1 MGAGHDHNFLNLCHI
16 CSIENVVNRDRRSDQ
31 EQSEE
36 RNHRRDRKSRDDSGD
51 RDHSRER
58 YKRSHD
64 RDRNHG
70 RERHP
75 SYDPDYDRKKKQE
88 DSSDRIL
95 KDLRLKAEE
104 QLQKSRDSDRFR
116 EAKVKDSES
125 RDSKKPDSNH
135 LSPQD
140 LNIDPISPR
149 EIAGIPV
156 TLPWKHMTKAERRRL
171 MIAREKVIAEAE
183 K

>member
-1 MGAGHDHNFLNLCHI
+1 MFT
-16 CSIENVVNRDRRSDQ
+16 NVYRDRRFERD
-31 EQSEE
+31 QSEE
-36 RNHRRDRKSRDDSGD
+36 RNYRRDRKSRDDSRD

-58 YKRSHD
+58 YKRSRD
-64 RDRNHG
+64 RDRNQG

-95 KDLRLKAEE
+95 TDLRRKAEE
-104 QLQKSRDSDRFR
+104 QLEKSRESDRFR
-116 EAKVKDSES
+116 ESKFKDSDN
-125 RDSKKPDSNH
+125 RDSKKPDSSSH
-135 LSPQD
+135 LSPD
-140 LNIDPISPR
+140 HNVEAVSPR
-149 EIAGIPV
+149 ELAGIPV
-156 TLPWKHMTKAERRRL
+156 SLPWKHMTVAERRRL